1 MKRVVVIGGG
11 HGQAT
16 IMKALKNLKDVDLCA
31 IVTVADDGGS
41 TDRKSVGRE
50 RVC

>member
-31 IVTVADDGGS
+31 IVTVRS
-41 TDRKSVGRE
+41 EE
-50 RVC
+50 RR